1 MFIAIDA
8 LNKITIYEVSPRD
21 GLQNLDHIISTKQK
35 LQFIRSLQDAGLQHI
50 EVTSFAHPQRIPQ
63 MADAEEVFQ
72 GQGSVLV
79 MNQRG
84 MDRAL
89 SVGATHFNIVYSPSE
104 EFNQRNLGCDLNTA
118 IDRYAKMLDGVPKEN
133 VRVYLSCF
141 FGCPYEGEMS
151 KSQLTRS
158 ITAAK
163 LLGSTVVLC
172 DTVGIANLSDIREA
186 AMMTHQHDIN
196 AALHLHHKED
206 RLDHAL
212 SLVRVAIENGITE
225 FDSSIG
231 GLGGC
236 PFIIGTCGNLPT
248 ESLVVWA
255 NANGFDCGLTWND
268 LKEPM
273 RLARDIREGFF
284 VEVPSMSHALPV

>member
-1 MFIAIDA
+1 M
-8 LNKITIYEVSPRD
+8 LTGSITIYEVGPRD
-21 GLQNLDHIISTKQK
+21 GLQNLNRIIPTESK
-35 LQFIRSLQDAGLQHI
+35 LQLIRTLQKAGLQNI
-50 EVTSFAHPQRIPQ
+50 EVTSFAHPERVPQ

-72 GQGSVLV
+72 DQGSVLV

-118 IDRYAKMLDGVPKEN
+118 IGRYEKMLDGVPKKN

-151 KSQLTRS
+151 KPQLARA
-158 ITAAK
+158 IANAK

-172 DTVGIANLSDIREA
+172 DTVGVATLSDIREA
-186 AMMTHQHDIN
+186 AMMTHQHGIK

-206 RLDHAL
+206 RLGHAL

-236 PFIIGTCGNLPT
+236 PFMVGTCGNLPT

-273 RLARDIREGFF
+273 RLARDIREGFL
-284 VEVPSMSHALPV
+284 VEVPSISHALPV